1 MVELWLIEGMLQN
14 SIYLQCIIGNE
25 IVLIWIIMRQILQKQ
40 LDESTHCPLCHASMY
55 WVEAEQY
62 DSAINFH
69 ECSHCQHQVFQNS
82 QHNCHCEKCTAKRKK
97 MLRETMLQETR
108 KQKKHDYSEVE
119 LNQLS
124 FIHKLFLLSL
134 LDDYVQEHTLHH
146 EFIDWENYKFQ
157 YISPNYLYQSYLLKT
172 LVQNNVLVA
181 KDFSDQPHQY
191 YINVRLD
198 GYSEP
203 SLFSITQQ
211 LRHWFY
217 EKLSLG
223 IPFKSSEEV
232 KDALYQL
239 LYQEIIQ
246 FMQFYCRT
254 WGIQISG
261 NKSFQSFCYRLLD
274 VLAVGQIYYLIQN
287 ALEYLYKQKAL
298 QVRNENFIN
307 TNLLK
312 KTLQQYRERAIK
324 EKWETS
330 TLPRPY
336 NLPLSKMS
344 QILFFQFL
352 GYDDSIFVQPITR
365 LWKKIE
371 PRLKFYSTKRC
382 MYCGSEELTVDYDAE
397 NYVSLLCRQCKH
409 QDHYFTQ

>member
-1 MVELWLIEGMLQN
+1 M
-14 SIYLQCIIGNE
+14 
-25 IVLIWIIMRQILQKQ
+25 QIQTLQKQ

-55 WVEAEQY
+55 WIEAELY
-62 DSAINFH
+62 TNTINFH
-69 ECSHCQHQVFQNS
+69 ECSHCKHQVFQNS
-82 QHNCHCEKCTAKRKK
+82 QHNCHCEKCTTKRKK
-97 MLRETMLQETR
+97 MLRETMLQESR
-108 KQKKHDYSEVE
+108 KQKKYDHVE
-119 LNQLS
+119 IELSQLS
-124 FIHKLFLLSL
+124 FINKLFLLSL
-134 LDDYVQEHTLHH
+134 LDDYAQEHTFHH
-146 EFIDWENYKFQ
+146 EFIDLENYKYQ
-157 YISPNYLYQSYLLKT
+157 NISPNYLYQSYMIKSLIRDHILH
-172 LVQNNVLVA
+172 A

-191 YINVRLD
+191 YMNVRLD

-217 EKLSLG
+217 EQLSLG
-223 IPFKSSEEV
+223 VPFKNAEEV

-254 WGIQISG
+254 WGIQIAG
-261 NKSFQSFCYRLLD
+261 NRSFQSFCFRLLD

-344 QILFFQFL
+344 HILFFKFL
-352 GYDDSIFVQPITR
+352 GYDDSIFVQPIIK
-365 LWKKIE
+365 LWRKIE
-371 PRLKFYSTKRC
+371 PRLSFYSTKRC
-382 MYCGSEELTVDYDAE
+382 MYCGSEDLTVDYDAE
-397 NYVSLLCRQCKH
+397 NYVSLVCNQCKH